1 MFKRLT
7 RKQFARIIEP
17 FAQQRTKNE
26 KIWYDELYK
35 LNNRI
40 ANAQKKGYQ
49 FTAENVIPKT
59 PSRITQK
66 AIDYLTSIRGTKLYS
81 KADNPINPIVSDA
94 EQYRVAKELAK
105 NEKPYEAKAK
115 DESQAIVSS
124 LGKQKEDNTKTPA
137 YTRDIEKPSESTV
150 SVEPVISDYDV
161 DNEPVQDT
169 ITGDTDYDKEF
180 YDRNKEYQAE
190 FDEPIQQYRQ
200 ILDNIYDE
208 LGAFEYRIQ
217 DVPMYHDENAL
228 AKSEAA
234 LSISKMLNGA
244 IAEYGE
250 QEVARRLNDAGKEVS
265 DLVERAL
272 YYVYKNVNRTS
283 EITNTA
289 INRIR
294 DILFEDDAEA
304 KMKYD
309 FRDLYDI

>member
-137 YTRDIEKPSESTV
+137 YTRDFCDPTDYGLPGPSVYFQDFPGKNTTEGCHFLLERIFPTQGSKPSLLHW
-150 SVEPVISDYDV
+150 
-161 DNEPVQDT
+161 Q
-169 ITGDTDYDKEF
+169 TDLSLSHQEAP
-180 YDRNKEYQAE
+180 NK
-190 FDEPIQQYRQ
+190 P
-200 ILDNIYDE
+200 
-208 LGAFEYRIQ
+208 
-217 DVPMYHDENAL
+217 
-228 AKSEAA
+228 
-234 LSISKMLNGA
+234 
-244 IAEYGE
+244 
-250 QEVARRLNDAGKEVS
+250 
-265 DLVERAL
+265 
-272 YYVYKNVNRTS
+272 YVYMVYYQ
-283 EITNTA
+283 I
-289 INRIR
+289 
-294 DILFEDDAEA
+294 
-304 KMKYD
+304 
-309 FRDLYDI
+309 